1 MLQCINQSWILV
13 QLECWIFTSKI
24 GQRLRLVYSVLCQI
38 NFKNYASSYVVCN
51 PYSMEWSFEVN
62 LRLCPN
68 TRALETSRLQLRS
81 LYGRKKSNTVTVIY
95 SAPQHAF
102 VRYIDLIH
110 TIHCMP
116 SLLIYMYFDVVTN
129 STHTTHYQ
137 LHLNFW
143 GEQWQIKWQRQ
154 PAPWFV
160 TIELC
165 LNLTL
170 SQ

>member
-1 MLQCINQSWILV
+1 M
-13 QLECWIFTSKI
+13 
-24 GQRLRLVYSVLCQI
+24 
-38 NFKNYASSYVVCN
+38 SYTNVCT
-51 PYSMEWSFEVN
+51 PYLMEWSFEVN

-116 SLLIYMYFDVVTN
+116 SLLIYMYFDVVTS

-143 GEQWQIKWQRQ
+143 GEQ
-154 PAPWFV
+154 
-160 TIELC
+160 
-165 LNLTL
+165 
-170 SQ
+170 